1 MSITEIINA
10 ALNNISKA
18 QVSALYDIIL
28 AISQS
33 KREPKSILSG
43 IASSF
48 NNAVQA
54 EGFGQAVNESL
65 GAMSNEEAEEVLGR
79 IQDLVK
85 SSSQE
90 AAVSG
95 VLRELS
101 SLIDEKGW
109 VSGEEEAE
117 DESSQ
122 AKSEQDEQAQS
133 ESSLPGFESLPEE
146 VQDNMSEESK
156 QAHLAQ
162 AQEAEA

>member
-101 SLIDEKGW
+101 GLIDEKTWESPEREG
-109 VSGEEEAE
+109 
-117 DESSQ
+117 DESPQ

-146 VQDNMSEESK
+146 VRNNMSEESK